1 MEVAEIRGRRDNA
14 LLEAAGPRSA
24 GRALLRRRPVLVHY
38 AIARYG
44 GSGLQ
49 LLHVP
54 VGFGE
59 EALMIFSS
67 SESARRYNLA
77 HRSFLREVSGGQ
89 WYARACS
96 GGELAS
102 LLLGPYEGLEW
113 VLLDSQPGG
122 GSVTA
127 GSSSNNMQADLI
139 SRERFVDHLL
149 G

>member
-1 MEVAEIRGRRDNA
+1 MEVAEIRGRPDHE
-14 LLEAAGPRSA
+14 LLEAAGPRAA
-24 GRALLRRRPVLVHY
+24 GHTLLRGRPVLVHY

-67 SESARRYNLA
+67 SESARRYYLA
-77 HRSFLREVSGGQ
+77 HRSFLREDSGGQ

-113 VLLDSQPGG
+113 VLLDSQQGG

-127 GSSSNNMQADLI
+127 GSSSNMQADLI
-139 SRERFVDHLL
+139 SRERFLDQLL